1 MSGTYTVREVA
12 ELLAVSRS
20 TVERLLADRTLTSV
34 KVRRAVRIPAAE
46 VDALITAYI
55 NQHTTA

>member
-20 TVERLLADRTLTSV
+20 TVERLLADRTLTRV

-46 VDALITAYI
+46 VDALIAGRTPKRRPA
-55 NQHTTA
+55 

>member
-20 TVERLLADRTLTSV
+20 TVERLLADRTLTRV

-46 VDALITAYI
+46 VDALIAGRKPKRRP
-55 NQHTTA
+55 A